1 MEVPARH
8 LSKAIVCFPVR
19 SDGISASRAGEG
31 RCERA
36 RVYRWESSLL
46 YFLLRFRAEHCSPS
60 CQPWEGRSKA
70 AACLESLLSAT
81 QGALSSKSVQ
91 VPAGRGGLLQTHGK
105 IVPV

>member
-46 YFLLRFRAEHCSPS
+46 YFLLRFRAEQNIVLLPASP
-60 CQPWEGRSKA
+60 GKGA
-70 AACLESLLSAT
+70 A
-81 QGALSSKSVQ
+81 KRPPVWK
-91 VPAGRGGLLQTHGK
+91 VFFLQRRE
-105 IVPV
+105 P

>member
-1 MEVPARH
+1 MGSPPA
-8 LSKAIVCFPVR
+8 
-19 SDGISASRAGEG
+19 
-31 RCERA
+31 ERA
-36 RVYRWESSLL
+36 REGVSVPMFIGGNHPFCISCCVSEQS
-46 YFLLRFRAEHCSPS
+46 RAEHCSPS